1 MTKDDLTKKLGV
13 SKETLES
20 VIRSCGYTE
29 VKNFHAVHENVIR
42 SFIKKAEIKV
52 YSPIQEEDKIDKN
65 IDEENNL
72 AIVKTEIVSDVIENI
87 EVVTVARKELIELI
101 SRAYHKGI
109 EAGKNSILIADK
121 NKLNEI
127 FEEAIH
133 K

>member
-1 MTKDDLTKKLGV
+1 MTKKDLIGKLGV
-13 SKETLES
+13 SEETLDG

-29 VKNFHAVHENVIR
+29 IKNFNAVHENVMR

-52 YSPIQEEDKIDKN
+52 YQPIQKEKQT
-65 IDEENNL
+65 
-72 AIVKTEIVSDVIENI
+72 IVKTEIVSDVIENV
-87 EVVTVARKELIELI
+87 EVVTVVRKELIELI

-121 NKLNEI
+121 NRLDEI
-127 FEEAIH
+127 FEEAIN

>member
-1 MTKDDLTKKLGV
+1 MLKEDLIKKLGV

-29 VKNFHAVHENVIR
+29 VKNFNAVHENVIR

-65 IDEENNL
+65 AYKENNKII
-72 AIVKTEIVSDVIENI
+72 AKTEIVSDIVENV
-87 EVVTVARKELIELI
+87 EVVTVVRKELIELI

-109 EAGKNSILIADK
+109 EDGKNSIFIADK
-121 NKLNEI
+121 NKLDEI
-127 FEEAIH
+127 FEEAIN

>member
-1 MTKDDLTKKLGV
+1 MSKEDLMEKLGV
-13 SKETLES
+13 SKETLDG
-20 VIRSCGYTE
+20 VIRSCGYTD
-29 VKNFHAVHENVIR
+29 VKNFHAVHENVMR

-52 YSPIQEEDKIDKN
+52 YQPIQEEKQT
-65 IDEENNL
+65 
-72 AIVKTEIVSDVIENI
+72 IVKTEIVSDVIENV
-87 EVVTVARKELIELI
+87 EVVTVVRKELIELI